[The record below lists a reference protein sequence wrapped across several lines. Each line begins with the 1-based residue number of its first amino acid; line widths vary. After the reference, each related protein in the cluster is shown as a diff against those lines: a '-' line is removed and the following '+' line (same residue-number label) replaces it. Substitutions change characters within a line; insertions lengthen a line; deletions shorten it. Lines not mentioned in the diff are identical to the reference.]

1 MFTYKILCDLSI
13 CHREMDIRKRY
24 EQSNTHA
31 EKGFGMNFV
40 EQTLTLAQLR
50 DLENVTKPRYEV
62 IKTDNRLLKMAE
74 LTNKCNEVDWSF
86 FPIHKVS
93 NYSKYPRQNLPNTEK
108 LWKKQLIIPK

>member
-1 MFTYKILCDLSI
+1 MFAYKILCDLRV

-24 EQSNTHA
+24 EQSNTEV
-31 EKGFGMNFV
+31 EKGTRMNFV
-40 EQTLTLAQLR
+40 EQTLTLAQLW
-50 DLENVTKPRYEV
+50 DFENVTKPRYEV
-62 IKTDNRLLKMAE
+62 IKTNNRLLKMAE